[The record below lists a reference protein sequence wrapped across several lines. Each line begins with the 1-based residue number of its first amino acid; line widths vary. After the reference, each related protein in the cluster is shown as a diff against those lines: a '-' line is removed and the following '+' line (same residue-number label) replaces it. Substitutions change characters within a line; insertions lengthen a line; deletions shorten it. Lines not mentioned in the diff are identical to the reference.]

1 MAGIS
6 LVQKGSHIYL
16 IQEDES
22 GNKRTVY
29 PVTDVNAIIGLGDA
43 QGDLLDQVKSLNKRL
58 TALENKV
65 NYH

>member
-16 IQEDES
+16 IQEYES

-29 PVTDVNAIIGLGDA
+29 PVTDVNAIIGLGDK

>member
-1 MAGIS
+1 MAS
-6 LVQKGSHIYL
+6 NTHVYL
-16 IQEDES
+16 MQEDES

>member
-1 MAGIS
+1 MAKNTH
-6 LVQKGSHIYL
+6 VYL
-16 IQEDES
+16 MQEDES

-29 PVTDVNAIIGLGDA
+29 PVTDIGAIIGLGDA

>member
-1 MAGIS
+1 MAENTH
-6 LVQKGSHIYL
+6 VYL
-16 IQEDES
+16 MQEDGS

-29 PVTDVNAIIGLGDA
+29 PVTDVSAIIGLGDA

>member
-29 PVTDVNAIIGLGDA
+29 PVTDVNGIIGLGDK

>member
-1 MAGIS
+1 MAKNTH
-6 LVQKGSHIYL
+6 VYL
-16 IQEDES
+16 MQEDES
-22 GNKRTVY
+22 GNKRKVY
-29 PVTDVNAIIGLGDA
+29 PVTDVGAIIGLGDA

>member
-1 MAGIS
+1 MAKNTH
-6 LVQKGSHIYL
+6 VYL
-16 IQEDES
+16 MQEDES

-29 PVTDVNAIIGLGDA
+29 PVTDVGAIIGLGGA

>member
-1 MAGIS
+1 MAS
-6 LVQKGSHIYL
+6 NTHVYL
-16 IQEDES
+16 MQEDKS

>member
-22 GNKRTVY
+22 GDKRTVY
-29 PVTDVNAIIGLGDA
+29 PVTDVNAIIGLGDK

>member
-1 MAGIS
+1 MAKNTH
-6 LVQKGSHIYL
+6 VYL
-16 IQEDES
+16 MQEDES

-29 PVTDVNAIIGLGDA
+29 PVTDVNAIIGLGDK

>member
-29 PVTDVNAIIGLGDA
+29 PVTDVNAIIGLGDK
-43 QGDLLDQVKSLNKRL
+43 QGDLLTQIKDINKRL
-58 TALENKV
+58 TALEKKV
-65 NYH
+65 NYY

>member
-1 MAGIS
+1 MAKNTH
-6 LVQKGSHIYL
+6 VYL
-16 IQEDES
+16 MQEDDA

-29 PVTDVNAIIGLGDA
+29 PITDANAIIGLGNKN
-43 QGDLLDQVKSLNKRL
+43 GSLLEQIEELRNRL

>member
-16 IQEDES
+16 IQKDKS

-29 PVTDVNAIIGLGDA
+29 PVTDVNAIIGLGDK
-43 QGDLLDQVKSLNKRL
+43 QGDLLTQIKDINKRL
-58 TALENKV
+58 TALEKKV
-65 NYH
+65 NYY